1 MSGPL
6 SGLRVVELA
15 VAIQGPAAGLHFA
28 NMGADVIKVEP
39 PAGDASRYGK
49 GVNNPYTLE
58 VPGSQY
64 IAMNKGK
71 RSVTLDVHTPLGQD
85 AMHRL
90 LASADVFLT
99 NYRASALT
107 RMGLDLNGLVERYPQ
122 LVVGHANGFGPR
134 GDDAE
139 KAMLDGAAQARGGLV
154 SLTGMPGEAPV
165 VPGAAVAD
173 HAGAMQ
179 LALGI
184 TTALVTRGVT
194 GRGQLVETSSLGGQ
208 LWLQMW
214 ELQHSALTGVPLSRE
229 GRHHPNIRSQ
239 YGIYETADGQHLM
252 FVTAQTEEAWSSFWI
267 FLDRPDVLLLEA
279 WNSPA
284 KRLGFGGSTEGL
296 AEIRA
301 HMQEAIGTKTMAEL
315 ESFLYTQPEIIWE
328 RVRDHAAVLTDP
340 QNLANG
346 YITRIE
352 MPVAGA
358 VSTTGPLMHFS
369 HTEPPAVRPPP
380 ALAADTEAVL
390 TDLGFS
396 SEEIRSVLDHAEGVR
411 NELLALLLQAD

>member
-49 GVNNPYTLE
+49 GINNPYTLE

-71 RSVTLDVHTPLGQD
+71 RSVTLDVHTPLGQE

-107 RMGLDLNGLVERYPQ
+107 RMGLDLNMLVERYPQ

-134 GDDAE
+134 GDDAD

-173 HAGAMQ
+173 HTGAMQ

-184 TTALVTRGVT
+184 TTALVARAAT

-239 YGIYETADGQHLM
+239 YGIYETADGEHLM
-252 FVTAQTEEAWSSFWI
+252 FVTAQTEEAWSNFWI
-267 FLDRPDVLLLEA
+267 FLERPDVLLLEA

-284 KRLGFGGSTEGL
+284 KRLGFEGSMDGL

-301 HMQEAIGTKTMAEL
+301 HMQDAIGTRTMAEL

-346 YITRIE
+346 YITEIE
-352 MPVAGA
+352 LPVAGT
-358 VSTTGPLMHFS
+358 VKTTGPLMHFS
-369 HTEPPAVRPPP
+369 RTEPPATRRPPV
-380 ALAADTEAVL
+380 LAEDTETVL
-390 TDLGFS
+390 AELGFDG
-396 SEEIRSVLDHAEGVR
+396 EEVRSVLEHAEGVR
-411 NELLALLLQAD
+411 NELLALLQQTG

>member
-28 NMGADVIKVEP
+28 NMGADVVKVEP

-49 GVNNPYTLE
+49 GVNNPYGLE

-71 RSVTLDVHTPLGQD
+71 RSVTLDVHTPLGQE

-90 LASADVFLT
+90 LATADVFLT

-107 RMGLDLNGLVERYPQ
+107 RMGLDLNELVARYPQ

-134 GDDAE
+134 GDEAD

-184 TTALVTRGVT
+184 TTALVARATT

-239 YGIYETADGQHLM
+239 YGIYESADGQHLM
-252 FVTAQTEEAWSSFWI
+252 FVTAQTEEAWSNFWI
-267 FLDRPDVLLLEA
+267 FLERPDVLLLDA
-279 WNSPA
+279 WSSPA
-284 KRLGFGGSTEGL
+284 KRLGFDGSLEGL

-301 HMQEAIGTKTMAEL
+301 HMRDAIGSKTMAEL

-328 RVRDHAAVLTDP
+328 RVRGHADVLTDP

-346 YITRIE
+346 YITEME
-352 MPVAGA
+352 MPVAGS
-358 VSTTGPLMHFS
+358 VKTTGALMHFS
-369 HTEPPAVRPPP
+369 HTEPPGARPPP
-380 ALAADTEAVL
+380 VLAADTEAVL
-390 TDLGFS
+390 AELGFS
-396 SEEIRSVLDHAEGVR
+396 DEEARSVLDHAENVR
-411 NELLALLLQAD
+411 NELLALLLQN

>member
-1 MSGPL
+1 MSAPL

-39 PAGDASRYGK
+39 PFGDASRYGR
-49 GVNNPYTLE
+49 GANCSHPPD
-58 VPGSQY
+58 VPGSQF

-71 RSVTLDVHTPLGQD
+71 RSVTLDVHTPLGNE

-107 RMGLDLNGLVERYPQ
+107 RMGLDLRTLVDTYPK

-154 SLTGMPGEAPV
+154 SMTGMPDEGPV

-184 TTALVTRGVT
+184 MTALVARATT

-214 ELQHSALTGVPLSRE
+214 ELQHSALTGVPLTRA

-239 YGIYETADGQHLM
+239 YGIYETADGEHLM

-267 FLDRPDVLLLEA
+267 FLDRPDVLLLEE

-284 KRLGFGGSTEGL
+284 KRLGFDGSEVGL
-296 AEIRA
+296 ADIRM
-301 HMQEAIGTKTMAEL
+301 HMRDAIGTKTMAEL
-315 ESFLYTQPEIIWE
+315 EAFLYTQPEIIWE
-328 RVRDHAAVLTDP
+328 RVRGHADVLTDP
-340 QNLANG
+340 QNLANE
-346 YITRIE
+346 YITDLE
-352 MPVAGA
+352 LDAAGT
-358 VSTTGPLMHFS
+358 VKTTGPLMHFS
-369 HTEPPAVRPPP
+369 ATPPPATRPPP
-380 ALAADTEAVL
+380 GLAADTGPVL
-390 TDLGFS
+390 TELGFS
-396 SEEIRSVLDHAEGVR
+396 ESEVQSVLDHAEAVR
-411 NELLALLLQAD
+411 QELMAAVLGES

>member
-49 GVNNPYTLE
+49 GVNNPYGLE

-71 RSVTLDVHTPLGQD
+71 RSVTLDVHTPLGQE

-90 LASADVFLT
+90 LATADVFLT

-107 RMGLDLNGLVERYPQ
+107 RMGLDLVLLTERYPQ

-184 TTALVTRGVT
+184 TTALVARATT

-239 YGIYETADGQHLM
+239 YGIYETADGEHLM

-267 FLDRPDVLLLEA
+267 FLERPDVLLLES
-279 WNSPA
+279 WNTPA

-301 HMQEAIGTKTMAEL
+301 LMQDAIATRTMAEL

-346 YITRIE
+346 YITE
-352 MPVAGA
+352 MTLPVAGK
-358 VSTTGPLMHFS
+358 VKTTGALMHFS
-369 HTEPPAVRPPP
+369 HTEPPATRVPPE
-380 ALAADTEAVL
+380 LAADTEAVL
-390 TDLGFS
+390 AELGFTP
-396 SEEIRSVLDHAEGVR
+396 EEARSVLDHAEGVR
-411 NELLALLLQAD
+411 NELMALLLRAD

>member
-49 GVNNPYTLE
+49 GINNPYTLE

-71 RSVTLDVHTPLGQD
+71 RSVTLDVHTPLGQE

-107 RMGLDLNGLVERYPQ
+107 RMGLDLNMLVERYPQ

-134 GDDAE
+134 GDDAD

-173 HAGAMQ
+173 HTGAMQ

-184 TTALVTRGVT
+184 TTALVARAAT

-239 YGIYETADGQHLM
+239 YGIYETADGEHLM
-252 FVTAQTEEAWSSFWI
+252 FVTAQTEEAWSNFWI
-267 FLDRPDVLLLEA
+267 FLERPDVLLLEA

-284 KRLGFGGSTEGL
+284 KRLGFEGSMDGL

-301 HMQEAIGTKTMAEL
+301 HMQDAIGTRTMAEL
-315 ESFLYTQPEIIWE
+315 EPFLYTQPEIIWE

-346 YITRIE
+346 YITEIE
-352 MPVAGA
+352 LPVAGT
-358 VSTTGPLMHFS
+358 VKTTGPLMHFS
-369 HTEPPAVRPPP
+369 RTEPPATRRPPV
-380 ALAADTEAVL
+380 LAEDTETVL
-390 TDLGFS
+390 AELGFDG
-396 SEEIRSVLDHAEGVR
+396 EEVRSVLEHAEGVR
-411 NELLALLLQAD
+411 NELLALLQQTG